1 MVSFLAEIGLIRF
14 WPISVQRNLIE
25 KPQWFLWDVGV
36 ICKQYVVNQV
46 RREAAPVL
54 GLVLL

>member
-1 MVSFLAEIGLIRF
+1 MMPITAV
-14 WPISVQRNLIE
+14 ISVQRNLIE

-54 GLVLL
+54 GVGSAPNYSMCF